1 MRNYFCSAKYC
12 KILKSQV
19 RILYPPVFTI
29 FEALTLYENNF
40 RGIDMKNKAIYILC
54 AFCLA
59 MTACGKTV
67 DTSQESMTEET
78 TVTEE
83 TETETAPET
92 TTAAP
97 TETTVIT
104 TTRPTPV
111 TTFDENDEILVRGQE
126 FAESYAKMY
135 WDYLCGAA
143 WEDYLDTPYFDFD
156 DKSEGNY
163 FEDDGNMPD
172 AEGVTFDPIPY
183 YKLLITD
190 YTYDELIAYIKSF
203 YSDELFEEFK
213 QNYLINGLFTG
224 RDNCIYVNGNEPT
237 FIYQMRNEHAHII
250 GYTENDDGSVT
261 YDCFAKTTEEDDDDL
276 YFSFTLNADGK
287 LCADVYDAELG
298 LFSDTYYCD
307 DET

>member
-1 MRNYFCSAKYC
+1 
-12 KILKSQV
+12 
-19 RILYPPVFTI
+19 
-29 FEALTLYENNF
+29 
-40 RGIDMKNKAIYILC
+40 MKNKAIFLLC
-54 AFCLA
+54 AACLA
-59 MTACGKTV
+59 MTACGKATDNV
-67 DTSQESMTEET
+67 QESLTEET

-83 TETETAPET
+83 TETETALET
-92 TTAAP
+92 TTTSL

-104 TTRPTPV
+104 TTKSTPV

-163 FEDDGNMPD
+163 FEDDENMPV

-203 YSDELFEEFK
+203 YSDELFEE
-213 QNYLINGLFTG
+213 YRPSAIGSLFTVK
-224 RDNCIYVNGNEPT
+224 DNCIYVNGNEPT
-237 FIYQMRNEHAHII
+237 FIYQLRNEHAHII

-298 LFSDTYYCD
+298 LFSDTYYIDIPNKACQNIED
-307 DET
+307 VI

>member
-1 MRNYFCSAKYC
+1 
-12 KILKSQV
+12 
-19 RILYPPVFTI
+19 
-29 FEALTLYENNF
+29 
-40 RGIDMKNKAIYILC
+40 
-54 AFCLA
+54 
-59 MTACGKTV
+59 MTACGKTADNV
-67 DTSQESMTEET
+67 QESTAEET

-83 TETETAPET
+83 TETETALET
-92 TTAAP
+92 TTTSL

-104 TTRPTPV
+104 TTRPTPE
-111 TTFDENDEILVRGQE
+111 TTFDENNEILVRGQE

-143 WEDYLDTPYFDFD
+143 WEDYLNTPYFDFD

-163 FEDDGNMPD
+163 FEDDG
-172 AEGVTFDPIPY
+172 IPF

-203 YSDELFEEFK
+203 YTDELFEEFK

-224 RDNCIYVNGNEPT
+224 KDNCIYVNGNEPT

-298 LFSDTYYCD
+298 LFSDTYYNN
-307 DET
+307 ET

>member
-1 MRNYFCSAKYC
+1 
-12 KILKSQV
+12 
-19 RILYPPVFTI
+19 
-29 FEALTLYENNF
+29 
-40 RGIDMKNKAIYILC
+40 MKNKAIFLLC
-54 AFCLA
+54 AACLA

-83 TETETAPET
+83 TETETALET
-92 TTAAP
+92 TTTSL

-104 TTRPTPV
+104 TTRPTPE
-111 TTFDENDEILVRGQE
+111 TTFDENNEILVRGQE

-143 WEDYLDTPYFDFD
+143 WEDYLNTPYFDFD

-163 FEDDGNMPD
+163 FEDDG
-172 AEGVTFDPIPY
+172 IPF

-203 YSDELFEEFK
+203 YTDELFEEFK

-224 RDNCIYVNGNEPT
+224 KDNCIYVNGNEPT

-287 LCADVYDAELG
+287 LCSDVYDAELG
-298 LFSDTYYCD
+298 LFSDTYYNN
-307 DET
+307 ET

>member
-1 MRNYFCSAKYC
+1 
-12 KILKSQV
+12 
-19 RILYPPVFTI
+19 
-29 FEALTLYENNF
+29 
-40 RGIDMKNKAIYILC
+40 MKNKAIYILC

-59 MTACGKTV
+59 MTACGKTADNV
-67 DTSQESMTEET
+67 QESTAEET

-104 TTRPTPV
+104 TTRPTPE
-111 TTFDENDEILVRGQE
+111 TTFDENDEILVKGQE

-163 FEDDGNMPD
+163 FEDD
-172 AEGVTFDPIPY
+172 EIPF

-203 YSDELFEEFK
+203 YTDELFEEFK

-224 RDNCIYVNGNEPT
+224 KDNSIYVNGNEPT

-287 LCADVYDAELG
+287 LCSDVYDAELG
-298 LFSDTYYCD
+298 LFSDTYYNN
-307 DET
+307 ET